1 MAEPSFIDQSKLRFR
16 EGEVIFR
23 KGEMAQ
29 QMYIILGGKVR
40 LYVSEEPKGDWVE
53 ELSKGDF
60 FGEGSLLEALPRQHT
75 ALALEDSDLIA
86 INRGTFLRMIRQN
99 PEVSVKMMQRLA
111 QRHRELGERVETLET
126 SKAARPAPQGP
137 VANLVSVLSGRP
149 YPILSHGSLIGRYD
163 PSTGVHPDIDLTEE
177 DHNLSV
183 SRRHARILC
192 EHNRYFL
199 LEEHGVANGTFI
211 RGERIQ
217 PGEPRELK
225 HGDRVGFGMVVLFFE
240 RT

>member
-29 QMYIILGGKVR
+29 QMYIILAGKVR
-40 LYVSEEPKGDWVE
+40 LYVAEEAKGDWVE
-53 ELSKGDF
+53 ELGKGDF

-86 INRGTFLRMIRQN
+86 INRGTFMRMIRQN

-111 QRHRELGERVETLET
+111 QRHRELGERVEAIDAN
-126 SKAARPAPQGP
+126 KAAKPSTGP
-137 VANLVSVLSGRP
+137 VANLVSVLSGKP
-149 YPILSHGSLIGRYD
+149 YPILSHGSLIGRFD
-163 PSTGVHPDIDLTEE
+163 PNTGVHPDIDLTEE

-192 EHNRYFL
+192 EHDRYFL
-199 LEEHGVANGTFI
+199 LEEPGVANGTFV

-217 PGEPRELK
+217 PGEPR
-225 HGDRVGFGMVVLFFE
+225 
-240 RT
+240 

>member
-16 EGEVIFR
+16 EGEIVFR

-29 QMYIILGGKVR
+29 QMYIILSGR
-40 LYVSEEPKGDWVE
+40 IRMYVSEEPQGDWVE

-60 FGEGSLLEALPRQHT
+60 FGEGSLLESLPRQHT
-75 ALALEDSDLIA
+75 AMAIEDTDLIA
-86 INRGTFLRMIRQN
+86 ITRGTFLRMIRQN

-111 QRHRELGERVETLET
+111 QRHRELGERVEAMDANL
-126 SKAARPAPQGP
+126 SAQAPAVP
-137 VANLVSVLSGRP
+137 VASLVSVLSGKSH
-149 YPILSHGSLIGRYD
+149 PILSHGSLIGRFD
-163 PSTGVHPDIDLTEE
+163 PTTGVHPDMDLTDE

-192 EHNRYFL
+192 EHGRYFL
-199 LEEHGVANGTFI
+199 LEEPGVANGTFV
-211 RGERIQ
+211 RGERIL
-217 PGEPRELK
+217 PGEPRELR

-240 RT
+240 KT

>member
-1 MAEPSFIDQSKLRFR
+1 MAEPSFIDQSKLRFH

-23 KGEMAQ
+23 KGEMGQ
-29 QMYIILGGKVR
+29 QMYIIISGTVR
-40 LYVSEEPKGDWVE
+40 LYVSEEPQGEWIE
-53 ELSKGDF
+53 ELAKGDF
-60 FGEGSLLEALPRQHT
+60 FGVGSLLEALPRQQT

-99 PEVSVKMMQRLA
+99 PEVSVKMMQRLS
-111 QRHRELGERVETLET
+111 QRHREIGEKVEALEANRPV
-126 SKAARPAPQGP
+126 KAAGAP
-137 VANLVSVLSGRP
+137 VASLVSVLGGKP
-149 YPILSHGSLIGRYD
+149 HPILSHGSLIGRFD
-163 PSTGVHPDIDLTEE
+163 PNTGIHPDIDLTEE

-192 EHNRYFL
+192 EHGRYFL
-199 LEEHGVANGTFI
+199 LEEPGVANGTFV

-225 HGDRVGFGMVVLFFE
+225 SGDRVGFGMVVLFFE
-240 RT
+240 KT

>member
-16 EGEVIFR
+16 EGEIIFR

-29 QMYIILGGKVR
+29 QMYIILAGKVR
-40 LYVSEEPKGDWVE
+40 LYVSEEPKGDWAE
-53 ELSKGDF
+53 ELAKGDF
-60 FGEGSLLEALPRQHT
+60 FGEGSLLEALPRLHT
-75 ALALEDSDLIA
+75 AMALEDSDLIA

-111 QRHRELGERVETLET
+111 QRHRELGQRLEALDAHRAA
-126 SKAARPAPQGP
+126 KAPSGP
-137 VANLVSVLSGRP
+137 VANLVSVLGGRP
-149 YPILSHGSLIGRYD
+149 HPILAHGSLIGRFD
-163 PSTGVHPDIDLTEE
+163 PTTGVHPDIDLTEE

-192 EHNRYFL
+192 EHGRYFL
-199 LEEHGVANGTFI
+199 LEEPGVANGTFV

-225 HGDRVGFGMVVLFFE
+225 PGDRVGFGMVVMFFE
-240 RT
+240 KA

>member
-29 QMYIILGGKVR
+29 QMYIILGGRVR
-40 LYVSEEPKGDWVE
+40 LYIAEEPQGEWVE

-75 ALALEDSDLIA
+75 VLALEDSDLIA

-111 QRHRELGERVETLET
+111 QRHREMAERMETLDA
-126 SKAARPAPQGP
+126 SRPAKP
-137 VANLVSVLSGRP
+137 VAVPTASLVSVLSGKP
-149 YPILSHGSLIGRYD
+149 HPILSHGSLIGRFD
-163 PSTGVHPDIDLTEE
+163 PTTGIHPDIDLTEE

-192 EHNRYFL
+192 EHGRYFL
-199 LEEHGVANGTFI
+199 LEEPGVANGTFV

-217 PGEPRELK
+217 GGEPRELK
-225 HGDRVGFGMVVLFFE
+225 QGDRVGFGMVVLFFE
-240 RT
+240 KT